1 MHILYVRVYM
11 KYLCAGI
18 SVDIHTRMCMCGV
31 YIYVH
36 TCTYVY
42 WCTYAQAH
50 GPNGIKHIQAHACM
64 RVCVS
69 THILGC
75 MRRCIHAYRWSGSAP
90 GWGLSLPMYIYISLA
105 PSLDLRIYV
114 NKYGR
119 ECVYVCVSY
128 VYVPVYTGVYRYIC
142 IYMYGSRV
150 YVYIRV
156 CINTH
161 IRACTRRCMHAYR
174 WSGTD
179 TGQSLSLPR
188 YIYVEVC
195 I

>member
-1 MHILYVRVYM
+1 MHINKCCVYVLMHILYVRVYM

-90 GWGLSLPMYIYISLA
+90 GRALSPPIYIYVY
-105 PSLDLRIYV
+105 IYMYMYV
-114 NKYGR
+114 HKQMYVY
-119 ECVYVCVSY
+119 VYVCKCACMYMCGCRCVCWQVRMY
-128 VYVPVYTGVYRYIC
+128 V
-142 IYMYGSRV
+142 RV
-150 YVYIRV
+150 VR
-156 CINTH
+156 T
-161 IRACTRRCMHAYR
+161 
-174 WSGTD
+174 
-179 TGQSLSLPR
+179 
-188 YIYVEVC
+188 
-195 I
+195 